1 MTSKK
6 KKPARKPGK
15 RAAFEPRKTVA
26 MTDRAPLTPEAP
38 SAAAPEASPEPLSS
52 GPPAAMTRSDGKSVV
67 ALAASLKEASGFYF
81 APSQTAI
88 EGLPAG
94 GKIES
99 ISLGDEVEGNFVLKL
114 AGGDPSATSHGA
126 TQGFSIR
133 VPDSFEREASERNVR
148 VRVLARSAAA
158 APTRMAIAYST
169 NEVGNSGW
177 RWLEIGSSWEVVEFN
192 WGVPKMH
199 RGHGDFVGL
208 LPDRS
213 GSPEV
218 QVHSLCATIY

>member
-6 KKPARKPGK
+6 KKPVRKPSK
-15 RAAFEPRKTVA
+15 RAVSEPRKTVA
-26 MTDRAPLTPEAP
+26 MTDRAALTPEAP
-38 SAAAPEASPEPLSS
+38 SAAAPEASSEPLSS
-52 GPPAAMTRSDGKSVV
+52 GPPAAMTHSDGKSVV
-67 ALAASLKEASGFYF
+67 ALAASLKGAGGFYF
-81 APSQTAI
+81 APSQT
-88 EGLPAG
+88 LPAG

-114 AGGDPSATSHGA
+114 AGGDPSATSHGV
-126 TQGFSIR
+126 TEGFSIR
-133 VPDSFEREASERNVR
+133 VPDSFEREASERSVR

-177 RWLEIGSSWEVVEFN
+177 RWLEIGPSWEVVEFN
-192 WGVPKMH
+192 WRVPKIQ
-199 RGHGDFVGL
+199 RGHGDFIGL

-218 QVHSLCATIY
+218 HVHSLCATIY